1 MNFDPL
7 LLLVED
13 DPDHAQLILDSLQEQ
28 QVGAR
33 TEHVWDGQAA
43 LDYLSEAVDGSQ
55 RRKIPHLLL
64 LDMRL
69 PKVNGLAVLTQI
81 RSCIHLR
88 DMPVVMLTTS
98 ASQADVD
105 AAYAQGADSYLVKP
119 FEFKKFCDVLDKLD
133 LAWFQWNRRPQ
144 DVRPR

>member
-13 DPDHAQLILDSLQEQ
+13 DPDHTQLILDSLQEQ

-43 LDYLSEAVDGSQ
+43 LDYLSEAVETP
-55 RRKIPHLLL
+55 RRREIPHLLL

-69 PKVNGLAVLTQI
+69 PKVNGLAVLKQI
-81 RSCIHLR
+81 RSLMSLR
-88 DMPVVMLTTS
+88 NMPVVMLTTS
-98 ASQADVD
+98 ASPADVD

-119 FEFKKFCDVLDKLD
+119 FEFHKFCDVLDD
-133 LAWFQWNRRPQ
+133 LGLSWFRWNRSA
-144 DVRPR
+144 DDGPRR